1 MLNNIAWSILPQHLV
16 EIYGAIGSRATP
28 NRPSAPPPS
37 SNINCYSGTALIPIT
52 GILGKV
58 PSRAMELFG
67 GTSTVTISRQLEA
80 ALEDSSVQS
89 ILLYIDSPGGTV
101 DGTQAL
107 AEKIQAARGKKP
119 IVALADGSMCSA
131 AYWIGSSAD
140 KVFAS
145 SETAQI
151 GSIGVV
157 AAHLDV
163 SGREQQLGI
172 KTTEIT
178 AGKYKRIAS
187 NYRALDLEGRSTIQ
201 EAVDYLYSLFVAH
214 VASARGVSEKTVTQK
229 MADGRVFIGRQA
241 VSAGLIDGIKSLDE
255 CIKGASSMITQRSN
269 TAPTTQATGREM
281 LYQKANRYRIEH
293 PGMDLM
299 TAIKVVADD
308 VSSPNAT
315 ASEGDRFELHK
326 KARAYQAKHPGTPY
340 IDAFQAVANERGC

>member
-1 MLNNIAWSILPQHLV
+1 MLNNIAWSIPPTYLV
-16 EIYGAIGSRATP
+16 EIYGTLGSRAAP
-28 NRPSAPPPS
+28 NRPAFAPPS
-37 SNINCYSGTALIPIT
+37 ANINCYAGTALIPIT

-80 ALEDSSVQS
+80 ALDDSSVQS

-145 SETAQI
+145 SETTQI

-178 AGKYKRIAS
+178 AGKYKRVAS
-187 NYRALDLEGRSTIQ
+187 NYRALDSEGRSTIQ

-214 VASARGVSEKTVTQK
+214 VARARGVSEKTVIQK
-229 MADGRVFIGRQA
+229 MADGRMFIGRQA

-269 TAPTTQATGREM
+269 STQTAQANGREM
-281 LYQKANRYRIEH
+281 LHQKAKRYQAEH

-299 TAIKVVADD
+299 TALKAVSDD
-308 VSSPNAT
+308 VLPANTGT
-315 ASEGDRFELHK
+315 AEGDRFDLHK

-340 IDAFQAVANERGC
+340 IDAFQVVANDRG